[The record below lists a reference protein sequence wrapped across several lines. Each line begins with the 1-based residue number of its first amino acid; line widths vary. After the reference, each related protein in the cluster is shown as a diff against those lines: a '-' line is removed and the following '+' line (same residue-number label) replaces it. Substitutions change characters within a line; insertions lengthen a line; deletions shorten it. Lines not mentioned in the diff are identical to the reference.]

1 MKKILE
7 RIGLGLITGLLF
19 FVFEGKIS
27 VSASEIHTDDAM
39 LLVTGYEVT
48 NETITPGND
57 FTLTVKL
64 SNFSKTEDA
73 KNVFVVVSNP
83 DGVAPKYGTVSQ
95 TYIESVGAG
104 EETEVSF
111 QYNSWANIQADA
123 LNFNVNVY
131 DGESSSVTQLRVPVG
146 RLVDFDVDDV
156 TVPLEY
162 ATNRTEYVSARIM
175 NLGNKGVSN
184 VTMVAR
190 CNGQDVASTSI
201 GTMSAG
207 TAKTQSVSVTFDEK
221 GTYSFDLVL
230 TYVSGDGTSK
240 EYTIFSDK
248 ITVREESG
256 NSVSQSKPVENT
268 DETEEQ
274 DLELKTQTQSIVV
287 ICVSGI
293 LLIAVCCIILLLLQK
308 RK

>member
-19 FVFEGKIS
+19 LAFHGKIS
-27 VSASEIHTDDAM
+27 VCASEIPANDTM

-64 SNFSKTEDA
+64 SNLSKNVDA
-73 KNVFVVVSNP
+73 KNVFVVVFNP

-95 TYIESVGAG
+95 TYIEALDAG
-104 EETEVSF
+104 KETEVSF
-111 QYNSWANIQADA
+111 PYNSWETIQADA
-123 LNFNVNVY
+123 LNFSVNVY
-131 DGESSSVTQLRVPVG
+131 DGTSSSVTQLRVPVG

-156 TVPLEY
+156 TVPVEY
-162 ATNRTEYVSARIM
+162 EANRTEYVSARIM

-184 VTMVAR
+184 VAMVAR
-190 CNGQDVASTSI
+190 SNGKEIASTSI

-207 TAKTQSVSVTFDEK
+207 TAKTQSVSVTFEEE
-221 GTYSFDLVL
+221 GTYSFELVL

-248 ITVREESG
+248 VTVREKSEDL
-256 NSVSQSKPVENT
+256 VSQSEPVEKM
-268 DETEEQ
+268 DDTEGQ
-274 DLELKTQTQSIVV
+274 DIKLKTQTQSIVV
-287 ICVSGI
+287 VCVSGI